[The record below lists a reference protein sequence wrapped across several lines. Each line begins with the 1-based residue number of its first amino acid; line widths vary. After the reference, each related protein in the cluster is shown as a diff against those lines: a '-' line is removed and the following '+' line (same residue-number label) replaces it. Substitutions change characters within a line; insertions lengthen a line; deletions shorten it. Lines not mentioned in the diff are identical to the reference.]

1 MDSSCTQLGSN
12 PSSTHAPVASRL
24 DNSASTRV
32 RKTGGNRSSSA
43 GSRWNRSGL
52 VHEPV
57 RFPPQTVTKI
67 FEPQWTGRFDRF
79 TGRFFEPCESV
90 IPRFWEPWP
99 KQRRYDEKWKAQCR
113 VNDWD
118 NRWVVTGVVG
128 SMRMQWWGRQSA
140 MGWEVTRS
148 VCWAKRSL
156 TRGSNLPSRFQ
167 LARTRGAVMHKLGL
181 TKRLMHTTKQVY
193 TTKPKPG

>member
-1 MDSSCTQLGSN
+1 MVYNLHGTNFDLSQWLAC
-12 PSSTHAPVASRL
+12 
-24 DNSASTRV
+24 RV

-99 KQRRYDEKWKAQCR
+99 QQRRYDEKWKAQCR
-113 VNDWD
+113 VNDGD
-118 NRWVVTGVVG
+118 DRWVVTGVVG

-148 VCWAKRSL
+148 VCLGQTKPDPWKQPSL
-156 TRGSNLPSRFQ
+156 TFPASQDKG
-167 LARTRGAVMHKLGL
+167 GVMHKLGL